1 MSVISRL
8 KQTGLLPA
16 VLVGSRQS
24 LQFLRNSAPDR
35 PQVGICGRSMRG
47 GGTETE
53 GPGWSRPDAGQIDL
67 RSERVW

>member
-1 MSVISRL
+1 MSLISRL
-8 KQTGLLPA
+8 KQTGQLLA
-16 VLVGSRQS
+16 ELVGSRQS

-35 PQVGICGRSMRG
+35 PQAGICGRSMRG

-53 GPGWSRPDAGQIDL
+53 GPAWSRPGAVQTDL